1 MMFANWIVDAW
12 IWTDFIWKNQV
23 KMMRFFCFFFSFRF
37 DSRFQIC
44 DVWKIFRELLRSS
57 SSLFLSLSILFF
69 KKEERIKVSINFYFQ
84 TRKVCSCRS
93 TVITMQNIK
102 FVYFLLSRR
111 LNKLNVHNYVNIT
124 SSFHRI
130 YLLIKQPPL
139 FFVNLKF
146 RVELKKCYFFLI
158 IRFKK
163 PRPASKHHRSSS
175 LQIRNIIYEAKV
187 HYIQHVISIS
197 KIIQIQISWR
207 KICHLN

>member
-1 MMFANWIVDAW
+1 M
-12 IWTDFIWKNQV
+12 K
-23 KMMRFFCFFFSFRF
+23 
-37 DSRFQIC
+37 
-44 DVWKIFRELLRSS
+44 SS
-57 SSLFLSLSILFF
+57 SSLFLSLSILFL

-139 FFVNLKF
+139 FFLNLKF
-146 RVELKKCYFFLI
+146 RIELKKCYFFSI

-163 PRPASKHHRSSS
+163 PHRASSKHHQRSSS
-175 LQIRNIIYEAKV
+175 LQIRNIIYEAKM
-187 HYIQHVISIS
+187 HYVQRVISIS
-197 KIIQIQISWR
+197 KVIQIQISWR
-207 KICHLN
+207 KNHLN